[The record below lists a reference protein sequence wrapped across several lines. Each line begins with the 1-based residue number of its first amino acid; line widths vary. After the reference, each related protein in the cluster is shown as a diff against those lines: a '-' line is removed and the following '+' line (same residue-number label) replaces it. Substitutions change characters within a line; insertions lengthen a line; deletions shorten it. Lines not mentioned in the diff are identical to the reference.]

1 MSRAVD
7 RAYERIRSG
16 ILKGEFAPASR
27 LKEEELVRLCGVSRT
42 PVREALGRLAAED
55 YVIVAR
61 NQGAQVKTWSDADMA
76 DLFDLRALLEGHA
89 AARAAAVI
97 DPEEVRRLR
106 ENVDAMEAVLASFAS
121 DEEKTDTFLRLNG
134 EFHEAIWKAAGSERL
149 ESLLGRLVEQ
159 ALVVRTAHQYTMDR
173 IVQSQRHH
181 RDLVTA
187 LGNGDALWAEAV
199 MRGHIRAALVFVR
212 QHGGR
217 PAPAGGRTSSHDPAS
232 PREHS
237 PLDEK
242 CIQSD
247 P

>member
-61 NQGAQVKTWSDADMA
+61 NQGAQVKTWTDADMA

-97 DPEEVRRLR
+97 APEDVGRLQD
-106 ENVDAMEAVLASFAS
+106 NVEEMAAVLAGAAS
-121 DEEKTDTFLRLNG
+121 DEEKTETFLRLNG
-134 EFHEAIWKAAGSERL
+134 EFHEAVWRAAGSERL

-212 QHGGR
+212 HHGYAG
-217 PAPAGGRTSSHDPAS
+217 PAEDLASSGERAS
-232 PREHS
+232 PFGE
-237 PLDEK
+237 E

-247 P
+247 S